1 MMEKQKMSE
10 NKSVKG
16 GELIGY
22 IKTLIKKGNVR
33 RLIIKK
39 PSGKKMLEV
48 PLSAGIGVVGV
59 LTIFAPVLV
68 AISAVAAL
76 VAEFKVEIIHA
87 DDE

>member
-1 MMEKQKMSE
+1 MMEKQNMSE
-10 NKSVKG
+10 SKSVKG

-39 PSGKKMLEV
+39 PSGKKILEV

-68 AISAVAAL
+68 AISSVAAL

>member
-1 MMEKQKMSE
+1 MSE

-39 PSGKKMLEV
+39 PSGKKILEV

-59 LTIFAPVLV
+59 LTIFVPVLV
-68 AISAVAAL
+68 AISSVAAL

-87 DDE
+87 DNDGG

>member
-1 MMEKQKMSE
+1 MSE
-10 NKSVKG
+10 NKSIKG

-68 AISAVAAL
+68 AISSVAAL

>member
-1 MMEKQKMSE
+1 MSE

-33 RLIIKK
+33 RIIIKK

-68 AISAVAAL
+68 AISSVAAL

>member
-1 MMEKQKMSE
+1 MSE
-10 NKSVKG
+10 SKSVKG

-39 PSGKKMLEV
+39 PSGKKILEV

-68 AISAVAAL
+68 AISSVAAL

>member
-1 MMEKQKMSE
+1 MSE

-48 PLSAGIGVVGV
+48 PLSAGMGVVGV

-68 AISAVAAL
+68 AISSVAAL

>member
-1 MMEKQKMSE
+1 MAE

-33 RLIIKK
+33 RIIIKK
-39 PSGKKMLEV
+39 PSGQKMLEV

-68 AISAVAAL
+68 AISSVAAL

>member
-1 MMEKQKMSE
+1 MAE

-39 PSGKKMLEV
+39 PSGQKMLEV

-68 AISAVAAL
+68 AISSVAAL

>member
-1 MMEKQKMSE
+1 MSE
-10 NKSVKG
+10 NKSVKA

-39 PSGKKMLEV
+39 PSGKKILEV
-48 PLSAGIGVVGV
+48 PLSAGIGVVGA

-68 AISAVAAL
+68 AISSVAAL

-87 DDE
+87 NNDDE

>member
-1 MMEKQKMSE
+1 MSE
-10 NKSVKG
+10 NKSIKG

-39 PSGKKMLEV
+39 PSGKKILEV

-59 LTIFAPVLV
+59 LTVFAPVLV
-68 AISAVAAL
+68 AISSVAAL

-87 DDE
+87 DDHDE

>member
-1 MMEKQKMSE
+1 MSE

-22 IKTLIKKGNVR
+22 MKALIKKGNVR
-33 RLIIKK
+33 RIIIKK
-39 PSGKKMLEV
+39 PSGKKILEV

-68 AISAVAAL
+68 AISSVAAL

-87 DDE
+87 DDKS

>member
-1 MMEKQKMSE
+1 MSE